1 MNRTEQLIEDAF
13 SELLE
18 EMPYNKITV
27 KSIIERCGI
36 NRNTFYYHYEGIPEL
51 TVHMVSSQI
60 EKIIRSQGPAGEPL
74 DYLLPLIDYILEKKK
89 ALLHVYDSV
98 GREAFQNELRKLC
111 RFSFTAYVA
120 EFAKERKLSAEDANV
135 LLLFC
140 QSAFL
145 GVLLDWLDHDLNY
158 DLRSVLIHLN
168 KLLRRPSGSGSPEV
182 ERGSSSQ

>member
-98 GREAFQNELRKLC
+98 GR
-111 RFSFTAYVA
+111 FSFTAYVA